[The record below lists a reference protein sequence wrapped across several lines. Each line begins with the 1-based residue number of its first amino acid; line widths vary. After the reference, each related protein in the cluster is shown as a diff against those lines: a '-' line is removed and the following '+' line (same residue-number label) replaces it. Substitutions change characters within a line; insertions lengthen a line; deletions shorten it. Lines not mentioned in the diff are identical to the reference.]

1 MVQRSDPPGGAE
13 SYPFDPRVRAEQQR
27 DLDRLRGF
35 ADRKLAA
42 YLFDLYL
49 LAANNSGRPPTRTRA
64 SATSMVVVG
73 RPPTRTRAS
82 ATSMVVVRRLATQ
95 ALAGQLGTEARDLAE
110 ALVLDATG
118 RERVDESTLR
128 SFAHAYRELKRG

>member
-1 MVQRSDPPGGAE
+1 MAQPSDLSSGAE
-13 SYPFDPRVRAEQQR
+13 SYPFDPSVRAERQS

-35 ADRKLAA
+35 ADRQLAA
-42 YLFDLYL
+42 YLFDLYV
-49 LAANNSGRPPTRTRA
+49 LAANNS
-64 SATSMVVVG
+64 G

-110 ALVLDATG
+110 ALLLDATG
-118 RERVDESTLR
+118 RERVDESTFR

>member
-42 YLFDLYL
+42 YLFDLYR
-49 LAANNSGRPPTRTRA
+49 LAANNS
-64 SATSMVVVG
+64 G